1 MHERPPDLTSLL
13 YRFQRQ
19 ASVEWYPLGLAF
31 GVPEDCLEE
40 LKQYTEEQ
48 CLIEVLKYWLRNHY
62 GRPTWQEV
70 EKVQE
75 KVETYMKKIVIQN
88 EGKILLKKSEN
99 EREGKEAG
107 EEG

>member
-1 MHERPPDLTSLL
+1 M
-13 YRFQRQ
+13 
-19 ASVEWYPLGLAF
+19 
-31 GVPEDCLEE
+31 PEDCLEE

-75 KVETYMKKIVIQN
+75 KVKTYMQKNANQ
-88 EGKILLKKSEN
+88 GKICDIIISYIIM
-99 EREGKEAG
+99 EGEG
-107 EEG
+107 EIL

>member
-13 YRFQRQ
+13 CHFQRQ
-19 ASVEWYPLGLAF
+19 ASIEWYPLGLAF

-62 GRPTWQEV
+62 GQPTWQEV
-70 EKVQE
+70 EKVEE
-75 KVETYMKKIVIQN
+75 KVKTYIQKN
-88 EGKILLKKSEN
+88 AKQGKFMEGSRELR
-99 EREGKEAG
+99 ERERE
-107 EEG
+107 